1 MERAWVGSTNEC
13 TALHPWSLRLSG
25 TLARMKNLALLAM
38 LLLGCSKGEP
48 DYKKQKPPDQEGPA
62 IAETKPPP
70 PPPKKALTPEEM
82 GKCELKATGAVKAEQ
97 TTPGGKAATNV
108 SYWLSA
114 DDQKNM
120 MGVDGFAVTCAGSD
134 IRFSMVP
141 GGGKKDGMPFAPKK
155 YDFKAGKG
163 DASLLITFGPKTTLG
178 DPSGS
183 VNITAFDKKHIAGTI
198 DLSGKL
204 VPGGGTVKLTGQF
217 DFACPGF
224 SACEQ

>member
-1 MERAWVGSTNEC
+1 
-13 TALHPWSLRLSG
+13 
-25 TLARMKNLALLAM
+25 MKKLALVAVCLFA
-38 LLLGCSKGEP
+38 CSKSEP
-48 DYKKQKPPDQEGPA
+48 DYMKEKPPEETEAAKPA
-62 IAETKPPP
+62 PPPP

-97 TTPGGKAATNV
+97 TTLGGKQATNV

-114 DDQKNM
+114 DEQKNM

-141 GGGKKDGMPFAPKK
+141 GGGKKDGMPFGPKK

-178 DPSGS
+178 DPSGT
-183 VNITAFDKKHIAGTI
+183 VDVTAFDKHHIAGTI

-204 VPGGGTVKLTGQF
+204 VPGGGAVKLTGSF
-217 DFACPGF
+217 DFVCPGF
-224 SACEQ
+224 SACE